1 MRQAL
6 WRGGGLLSDSAETV
20 PVLRTLTLEWAGQV
34 QSKCDK
40 LVMPKENV
48 KLELTVSQFREN

>member
-1 MRQAL
+1 MV
-6 WRGGGLLSDSAETV
+6 SDPAATV
-20 PVLRTLTLEWAGQV
+20 PVLMTLPPSWAGQV

-48 KLELTVSQFREN
+48 RIELTVSQFREN